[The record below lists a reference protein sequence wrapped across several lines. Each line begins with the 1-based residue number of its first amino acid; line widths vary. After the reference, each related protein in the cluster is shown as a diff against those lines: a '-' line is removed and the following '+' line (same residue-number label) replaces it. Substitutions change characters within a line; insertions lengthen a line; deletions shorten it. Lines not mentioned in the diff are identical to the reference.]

1 MPQLEIPP
9 VTAGAF
15 SIARYKLKI
24 DLFLDLNKQLNT
36 LIDTLP
42 PKLWKGYR
50 LVAGDGT
57 TVNLPISKSTIGH
70 FGLFRESSHGG
81 KTVLA
86 NACMLYDVLSDFAM
100 ASCISPFCEGEKTL
114 MARLLQQTSLT
125 NSIIILDRGFS
136 SFSLLKL
143 MIANSLD
150 YCVRLK
156 TSGNLFAQHV
166 LEDSRLDF
174 ITDWIPSEAERNTCK
189 KKQIEC
195 SPIQVRVT
203 KITLPSGEIEVLVSS
218 LLDMGTFTLEDIK
231 ELYRLRW
238 AIEEGFKDLKP
249 KMKLEQFGCK
259 RQEGIYQEFYSHIF
273 MMNLTTL
280 IGMEAQKTIEIKT
293 KARKYR
299 YKYNWSNA
307 FKFIQNSFVQ
317 LFKSDDTEAVIE
329 LIRRQIEKS
338 IIAIVPNR
346 RFVRQT
352 HSINKHRASPM
363 YK

>member
-1 MPQLEIPP
+1 MPQLEIPS

-24 DLFLDLNKQLNT
+24 DLFLDLNLHLNA

-42 PKLWKGYR
+42 PKLWKGYQ
-50 LVAGDGT
+50 LIAGDGT
-57 TVNLPISKSTIGH
+57 TVNLPVSKSTIDH

-86 NACMLYDVLSDFAM
+86 NACMLYDVLSDFGL
-100 ASCISPFCEGEKTL
+100 ASCISPFCDGEKTI
-114 MARLLQQTSLT
+114 MARLLHQTTLT
-125 NSIIILDRGFS
+125 NSIILLDRGFS
-136 SFSLLKL
+136 SFSFFKIL
-143 MIANSLD
+143 INNGLD
-150 YCVRLK
+150 FCVRIK

-166 LEDSRLDF
+166 IEDPRLDF
-174 ITDWIPSEAERNTCK
+174 ITDWMPSEAEQITCK
-189 KKQIEC
+189 KKKLDSCLIK
-195 SPIQVRVT
+195 VRVT
-203 KITLPSGEIEVLVSS
+203 KITLSSGEIEVLVSS
-218 LLDMGTFTLEDIK
+218 LFDMKTFNLKDIK

-238 AIEEGFKDLKP
+238 VIEEGFKDLKP

-273 MMNLTTL
+273 MMNLTHL
-280 IGMEAQKTIEIKT
+280 IGIEAQKTIEIKT
-293 KARKYR
+293 KGRKYR

-317 LFKSDDTEAVIE
+317 LFKSNDLEAVIQM
-329 LIRRQIEKS
+329 ITRQIENS
-338 IIAIVPNR
+338 VIAIVPNR
-346 RFVRQT
+346 SFVRQT
-352 HSINKHRASPM
+352 HSTKKHRASPL